1 MDARTVRRCIS
12 LVLVAMLVACGG
24 PSRTTTASQSSAAG
38 ASPGDTEANPAAD
51 SGVEYMVP
59 VEFGR
64 RPAGTPMTSD
74 NMPFFDTVTY
84 CILSTRKHDT
94 MVRGPLYEECIEH
107 QDHTRMVL
115 GEAIDKATFKEKDI
129 VRCASASREA
139 YIGMWY
145 CLNEY

>member
-1 MDARTVRRCIS
+1 MDARTVKHCIS

-24 PSRTTTASQSSAAG
+24 PSKTTARQSSTAG
-38 ASPGDTEANPAAD
+38 ASPGDTEASPAAD
-51 SGVEYMVP
+51 SNAEYVVP

-64 RPAGTPMTSD
+64 RPAGTPMASD

-84 CILSTRKHDT
+84 CILSTRKKDT
-94 MVRGPLYEECIEH
+94 MVRGPVYEDCIEH
-107 QDHTRMVL
+107 QDHTRIVL
-115 GEAIDKATFKEKDI
+115 GEMIDAAKFKEKDI
-129 VRCASASREA
+129 DRCASASREA